1 MPEAEATFAGAA
13 TSARP
18 PRRLRGGTR
27 LTSRRWRRLFADR
40 AARARYAPR
49 LVAGIKH
56 ELWRL
61 GGAEVVI
68 DRALGRALGRLKEGL
83 RYRRRGFELW
93 RDYVRERVGVEP
105 RWAQYGW
112 RSIGG
117 ARRCRR
123 CGRGWCGGR

>member
-13 TSARP
+13 RSARP

-27 LTSRRWRRLFADR
+27 LTSRRRRRLFADR

-49 LVAGIKH
+49 LVAGIEH

-83 RYRRRGFELW
+83 RYRRLGFELW

-105 RWAQYGW
+105 RWAQYLMALDRGL
-112 RSIGG
+112 IT
-117 ARRCRR
+117 ARRSRKV
-123 CGRGWCGGR
+123 WA